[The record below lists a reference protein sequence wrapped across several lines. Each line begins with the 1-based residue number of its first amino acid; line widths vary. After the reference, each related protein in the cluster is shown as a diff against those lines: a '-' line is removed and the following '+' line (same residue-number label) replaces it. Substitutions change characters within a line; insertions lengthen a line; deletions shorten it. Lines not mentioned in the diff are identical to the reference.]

1 MKQDSEILLSTTPS
15 LDGYEITEYIDVIS
29 SETIYKLSIAK
40 SFSSAISDVIDSW
53 KIFSNNELSGTTRLI
68 HEAKEYVKDELT
80 KKARELGANAIV
92 GIDFET
98 SFSDI
103 NGYAKVSINGTA
115 VKISKIDRAH
125 FNETLNFSLKPN
137 ILSPFRPISVMLNVS
152 NNVSAAIKIFESKE
166 ERISNF
172 LADLSIRTIFDE
184 EILLENI
191 HFYSFTEES
200 SKRLV
205 SKFVEIPLSPDI
217 CHKIATCS
225 IIVKKYISG
234 KQLITVPVSE
244 LEALP
249 DDVILNNPVSEY
261 TNPVDGV
268 KEVLPIIEKMN
279 TAQEIYDYLVGYNDA
294 HGHFIDP
301 LLFDQLKK
309 TLNIE
314 RYYGNAPDS
323 ALKRIKMFYDLQ

>member
-115 VKISKIDRAH
+115 VKISKIDHAH
-125 FNETLNFSLKPN
+125 FNETLNFSLRPN
-137 ILSPFRPISVMLNVS
+137 ILSPFRPVSIMFNISD
-152 NNVSAAIKIFESKE
+152 NVSAAVKVFRANEDK
-166 ERISNF
+166 ISNF

-184 EILLENI
+184 DILLENI
-191 HFYSFTEES
+191 HFYSFSEES
-200 SKRLV
+200 GK
-205 SKFVEIPLSPDI
+205 
-217 CHKIATCS
+217 CS
-225 IIVKKYISG
+225 ISKYVKLPLPSDMCYKISRCSMIVKKYISNDH
-234 KQLITVPVSE
+234 LISVPDSD
-244 LEALP
+244 LEILP
-249 DDVILNNPVSEY
+249 EDVIFNNPISEY
-261 TNPVDGV
+261 SHPVDGV
-268 KEVLPIIEKMN
+268 KEILPIIENMS
-279 TAQEIYDYLVGYNDA
+279 TAQEIYDYLEKYNRE
-294 HGHFIDP
+294 HGQFIDP
-301 LLFDQLKK
+301 SLFDQLYQ
-309 TLNIE
+309 TLKIE
-314 RYYGNAPDS
+314 RYYGSCPDS
-323 ALKRIKMFYDLQ
+323 ALKKIKAFYDL

>member
-115 VKISKIDRAH
+115 VKISKIDHAH

-191 HFYSFTEES
+191 HFYAFTEE
-200 SKRLV
+200 
-205 SKFVEIPLSPDI
+205 
-217 CHKIATCS
+217 
-225 IIVKKYISG
+225 
-234 KQLITVPVSE
+234 
-244 LEALP
+244 
-249 DDVILNNPVSEY
+249 
-261 TNPVDGV
+261 
-268 KEVLPIIEKMN
+268 
-279 TAQEIYDYLVGYNDA
+279 
-294 HGHFIDP
+294 
-301 LLFDQLKK
+301 
-309 TLNIE
+309 
-314 RYYGNAPDS
+314 
-323 ALKRIKMFYDLQ
+323 

>member
-29 SETIYKLSIAK
+29 SETVYKLSLSKA
-40 SFSSAISDVIDSW
+40 FASAFNNVIDSW
-53 KIFSNNELSGTTRLI
+53 KIFSSNELSGTTKLI
-68 HEAKEYVKDELT
+68 HEAKEYVKGELV
-80 KKARELGANAIV
+80 KKAKELNADAVV
-92 GIDFET
+92 GIDIES
-98 SFSDI
+98 SFSNSD
-103 NGYAKVSINGTA
+103 GYAKVSINGTA
-115 VKISKIDRAH
+115 VKISKIDHAH

-137 ILSPFRPISVMLNVS
+137 ILSPFRPLSVMLNVS

-166 ERISNF
+166 EKISNF
-172 LADLSIRTIFDE
+172 LANLSIRTIFDE

-191 HFYSFTEES
+191 HFYSFAEES

-217 CHKIATCS
+217 CYKIATCS

-234 KQLITVPVSE
+234 KQLITIPDSE
-244 LEALP
+244 LETLP
-249 DDVILNNPVSEY
+249 EDVILNNPVSEY
-261 TNPVDGV
+261 TNPVDGI

-279 TAQEIYDYLVGYNDA
+279 TAQEIYDYIAEFNDS